1 MVMSGFNSGVRKIT
15 RRMLVPSSAVVG
27 RFFFA
32 ASAFLFSSFLSNGI
46 SQEKGYY
53 QEGKVYVRF
62 VEGKV
67 MLPKGESR
75 EVPVSL
81 LFPQSQS
88 KSGFNTSVFG
98 MHESAYSLHLYNNPI
113 LARSFQLSFD
123 SVSKMDE
130 LIKQLENDPRVELV
144 ERVPLDRPCM
154 VPSPSGENVPVSTP
168 VVAGVVAK
176 EGETPNDPFYGTS
189 DGLDYSWNLDMV
201 GFKEI
206 YGKYKASSDVKV
218 AVVDGA
224 IWADHE
230 DLDIK
235 PGNMID
241 VANTTP
247 SSNPPDF
254 VDQDEQGTPDQL
266 SLAILWSHGTHCA
279 GTLAAKTDNEKGIA
293 SIASGV
299 TLLAARTALDDP
311 EALTNNIDGVQ
322 WAVAKGAK
330 VLSLSYT
337 TYAFSETQKEIY
349 ESIVREGVT
358 VVAAAG
364 NDGHNTPAYP
374 AAYEGVIAVGSLD
387 SDGTQST
394 FSNYGDWVDVWAPGG
409 YVRKNGSIVENNQ
422 ILSTTFGISNY
433 YADRDDL
440 KGKYYDAMSGTSMA
454 TPLVASMVCL
464 ALSYY
469 PEATPAEIE
478 AALENSVKGTTVYAP
493 AMMEYLEK
501 NDPGKLVRNLQGIW
515 NPFTGKVSLS
525 WERPSVEGVTQ
536 YLISKENAW
545 VGQTTDTTYTFDL
558 EDQNSVVGVSAVYGT
573 DTAGMKLAS
582 ITIDTM
588 VSYVARNPKA
598 VWYSSE
604 KKADFTWEAPE
615 KGNPDKYVILESGK
629 EYASVDGLEY
639 SGVVEDTTLGYS
651 VVALYGNDTSY
662 AVSFSF
668 ELGTGN
674 SDVMSV
680 NSGFNVGVRVNRI
693 SKTVLLEVDREIEK
707 IEIYNIQGIEIFRLQ
722 GDIRE
727 FRMPDVPGG
736 IYMLRAFSKG
746 EAKTVKFVL

>member
-1 MVMSGFNSGVRKIT
+1 MMLGLNFKVDRIVRFPIFPFAGKA
-15 RRMLVPSSAVVG
+15 L
-27 RFFFA
+27 FFV
-32 ASAFLFSSFLSNGI
+32 SAFLLSSSLSDGFSH
-46 SQEKGYY
+46 EKSLY

-62 VEGKV
+62 AEGEV
-67 MLPKGESR
+67 LVPKNESR
-75 EVPVSL
+75 QVPVGL
-81 LFPQSQS
+81 LFPES
-88 KSGFNTSVFG
+88 KSGLNTSVFG
-98 MHESAYSLHLYNNPI
+98 MHEFAYSLHLFNNPI

-123 SVSKMDE
+123 SVDKMDE
-130 LIKQLENDPRVELV
+130 LIDRLENDPRVELV
-144 ERVPLDRPCM
+144 EKVPMDRPCAI
-154 VPSPSGENVPVSTP
+154 SPLSEKNNSSLTP
-168 VVAGVVAK
+168 VVAMGEEEVAS
-176 EGETPNDPFYGTS
+176 TPNDPFYGTS

-201 GFKEI
+201 GYKEI
-206 YGKYKASSDVKV
+206 YGKYEASSDVKV

-230 DLDIK
+230 DLDIA
-235 PGNMID
+235 PSNMID
-241 VANTTP
+241 VANLVP
-247 SSNPPDF
+247 SSNPPKF
-254 VDQDEQGTPDQL
+254 VDQNEQGTPDQP

-299 TLLAARTALDDP
+299 TLLAARTAKDNP
-311 EALTNNIDGVQ
+311 KALTNNIDGVQ

-337 TYAFSETQKEIY
+337 TYAFSETQKEVY
-349 ESIVREGVT
+349 ETFVREGVT

-374 AAYEGVIAVGSLD
+374 ASYEGVIAVGSLD
-387 SDGTQST
+387 SDGSQST

-409 YVRKNGSIVENNQ
+409 YVRENGSIVEENQ

-501 NDPGKLVRNLQGIW
+501 NNPGKLVRNPQGIW

-525 WERPSVEGVTQ
+525 WEKPSVEGVTQ
-536 YLISKENAW
+536 YLISKENVW

-558 EDQNSVVGVSAVYGT
+558 EDQNSEIGVSAVYGT

-598 VWYSSE
+598 VWYPSD
-604 KKADFTWEAPE
+604 KKADFSWEAPE

-639 SGVVEDTTLGYS
+639 SGVVEDTTLGYA

-662 AVSFSF
+662 AVPFLF

-674 SDVMSV
+674 SDVLSD
-680 NSGFNVGVRVNRI
+680 NSGFNVGVHVNRI
-693 SKTVLLEVDREIEK
+693 SKTVLLEVDREIER
-707 IEIYNIQGIEIFRLQ
+707 IVVYNIQGIEVFRLQ
-722 GDIRE
+722 GDTRE
-727 FRMPDVPGG
+727 FQMSDVPGG

-746 EAKTVKFVL
+746 ETKTVKFVL